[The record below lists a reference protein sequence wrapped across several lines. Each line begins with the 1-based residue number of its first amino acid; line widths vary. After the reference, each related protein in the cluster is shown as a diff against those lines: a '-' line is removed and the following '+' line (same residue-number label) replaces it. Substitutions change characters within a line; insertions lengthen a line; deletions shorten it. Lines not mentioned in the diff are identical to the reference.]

1 MTGERITIN
10 RLTWVRCGRAV
21 VSFLRSEVGLTA
33 SAWLALL
40 IGLLFGINGLNVL
53 NSYVGRDFMTAI
65 EQQSMPGFWR
75 YAGLY
80 VGVFALLTLAAVL
93 YRFAEEKLALLWR
106 EWLTRRLT
114 EFYLQGLNYYHLKDR
129 KIVDNPDQRIADDVR
144 AFTTTTLSFLL
155 LFLNGTFTIVA
166 FSGVL
171 WSISPTLFGV
181 AVAYAAVGSALT
193 VLLGRRLVW
202 LSYRQ
207 ADREAA
213 FRAELVHVR
222 ENAETIALSRRE
234 ERLAQRVSLRVK
246 ELTDNARSMINVNR
260 NLGFFTTGYN
270 YLIQVIPALIVAPL
284 FIRGEAEFGVIP
296 QSAMAFTHLLGA
308 FSLIITQFQS
318 ITSYGAT
325 VARLSGLAEA
335 MEGMSATRASGV
347 EIVDRIAAPSPSE
360 TTTDPTLKYE
370 HVTLR
375 SPRRSR
381 TLVDDLDAVIVVRS
395 RVLVTAADELAL
407 VALFRATAGVW
418 DFGTGRIVR
427 PTPDDILFVPER
439 PYLPPG
445 TLREVLVRA
454 ERESQVT
461 NATIEATLQ
470 SLGVESLVARSGGC
484 ETEQDWDNILSLRE
498 QQLLAIARV
507 IISRP
512 RCVFLDRIMTT
523 LTPEDGE
530 RVLTVLTANSMGYV
544 AFGGTNGA
552 SVHFDATLDI
562 SANGKWAWGG
572 RNEERVVRG

>member
-1 MTGERITIN
+1 VTDERITIN
-10 RLTWVRCGRAV
+10 RLTWARCGRAV

-33 SAWLALL
+33 SAWLAFL
-40 IGLLFGINGLNVL
+40 IGLLFAINGLNVL

-65 EQQSMPGFWR
+65 EQQSMPRFWR
-75 YAGLY
+75 YAGFY

-114 EFYLQGLNYYHLKDR
+114 GFYLEGLNYYHLKDR
-129 KIVDNPDQRIADDVR
+129 KIIDNPDQRIADDVR

-181 AVAYAAVGSALT
+181 AVTYAAVGSALT

-246 ELTDNARSMINVNR
+246 ELTENARSMIHVNR

-270 YLIQVIPALIVAPL
+270 YLIQVIPAFIVAPL

-335 MEGMSATRASGV
+335 MEGMSAARAAGV
-347 EIVDRIAAPSPSE
+347 DVVERVAASSSSA
-360 TTTDPTLKYE
+360 TAATDPAMSYE

-381 TLVDDLDAVIVVRS
+381 VLVDDLNTVIAARA
-395 RVLVTAADELAL
+395 RVFVTAADELAL
-407 VALFRATAGVW
+407 VALFRASAGVW

-427 PTPDDILFVPER
+427 PAPDDILFVPER

-454 ERESQVT
+454 ERESEVT
-461 NATIEATLQ
+461 NATIEGTLH
-470 SLGVESLVARSGGC
+470 SLGIESLAARSGGC

-507 IISRP
+507 IVSRP

-530 RVLTVLTANSMGYV
+530 RALTVLQANAMGYV
-544 AFGGTNGA
+544 AFGATNGA
-552 SVHFDATLDI
+552 AAHFDATLI
-562 SANGKWAWGG
+562 IGANGKWSWSAEKEAGA
-572 RNEERVVRG
+572 RG

>member
-1 MTGERITIN
+1 MTDERITIN

-33 SAWLALL
+33 GAWAGLL
-40 IGLLFGINGLNVL
+40 IGLLFAINGLNVL

-80 VGVFALLTLAAVL
+80 VGVFALLTLTAVF

-106 EWLTRRLT
+106 EWLTRRLAGI
-114 EFYLQGLNYYHLKDR
+114 YLDDLNYYGLKDR

-155 LFLNGTFTIVA
+155 LLLNGSFTIVA

-193 VLLGRRLVW
+193 VLLGRRLVG

-207 ADREAA
+207 SDREAA
-213 FRAELVHVR
+213 FRSELVHVR

-234 ERLAQRVSLRVK
+234 GRLAQRVSLRVT
-246 ELTDNARSMINVNR
+246 ELTENARSMITVNR

-270 YLIQVIPALIVAPL
+270 YLIQILPALVVAPL

-318 ITSYGAT
+318 ISSYGAT

-335 MEGMSATRASGV
+335 MEGMSAARSTTM
-347 EIVDRIAAPSPSE
+347 EIVERGTASSSGATAELEPAMS
-360 TTTDPTLKYE
+360 YE

-381 TLVDDLDAVIVVRS
+381 VLVEDLNAVISVRS

-407 VALFRATAGVW
+407 VALFRASAGVW

-427 PTPDDILFVPER
+427 PAPDDILFVPER

-445 TLREVLVRA
+445 SLREVLVRA
-454 ERESQVT
+454 GRESEVT
-461 NATIEATLQ
+461 NETIEATLQ
-470 SLGVESLVARSGGC
+470 SLGVESLISRSGGC
-484 ETEQDWDNILSLRE
+484 EAEQDWDNVLSLRE
-498 QQLLAIARV
+498 QQLLAIASV
-507 IISRP
+507 VVARP
-512 RCVFLDRIMTT
+512 RFVFLDRIMTT

-530 RVLTVLTANSMGYV
+530 KALTVLQAKSMGYV
-544 AFGGTNGA
+544 AFGVAHGVA
-552 SVHFDATLDI
+552 AHFDAVLSIGAD
-562 SANGKWAWGG
+562 GKWAWSG
-572 RNEERVVRG
+572 REEERARG

>member
-1 MTGERITIN
+1 MNGERITIN

-21 VSFLRSEVGLTA
+21 MTFLRSEVGT
-33 SAWLALL
+33 SAAAWV
-40 IGLLFGINGLNVL
+40 GLLVLLLFAINGLNVF

-65 EQQSMPGFWR
+65 EQQSMPRFWR

-80 VGVFALLTLAAVL
+80 AGVFALLTLAAVF

-106 EWLTRRLT
+106 EWLTRRLASI
-114 EFYLQGLNYYHLKDR
+114 YLDDLNYYGLKDR
-129 KIVDNPDQRIADDVR
+129 KIIDNPDQRIADDVR

-155 LFLNGTFTIVA
+155 MLLNGSFTIVA

-181 AVAYAAVGSALT
+181 AVVYAAVGSALT
-193 VLLGRRLVW
+193 VLLGQRLVW

-207 ADREAA
+207 SDREAA
-213 FRAELVHVR
+213 FRSELVHVR

-234 ERLAQRVSLRVK
+234 ERLAQRVSLRVT
-246 ELTDNARSMINVNR
+246 ELTENARSMIAVNR

-270 YLIQVIPALIVAPL
+270 YLIQIIPALIVAPL

-296 QSAMAFTHLLGA
+296 QAAMAFTHLLGA

-318 ITSYGAT
+318 ISSYAAT

-335 MEGMSATRASGV
+335 MEGTSAARSTTI
-347 EIVDRIAAPSPSE
+347 EIVEQVAAPSSRGTAELEPAII
-360 TTTDPTLKYE
+360 YE

-381 TLVDDLDAVIVVRS
+381 KLVDDLSAVISASS

-407 VALFRATAGVW
+407 VALFRASAGVW
-418 DFGTGRIVR
+418 EFGTGRIVR
-427 PTPDDILFVPER
+427 PAPEDILFVPER

-445 TLREVLVRA
+445 TLRQVLVRA
-454 ERESQVT
+454 GRESDVT

-470 SLGVESLVARSGGC
+470 SLGVDSLIPRSGGC
-484 ETEQDWDNILSLRE
+484 ETEQDWDSVLSLRE
-498 QQLLAIARV
+498 QQLLAIASV
-507 IISRP
+507 LVATP
-512 RCVFLDRIMTT
+512 RYVFLDRIMTT

-530 RVLTVLTANSMGYV
+530 KALTVLRSRSMGYV
-544 AFGGTNGA
+544 AFGATNGVA
-552 SVHFDATLDI
+552 AHFDAVLSID
-562 SANGKWAWGG
+562 AEGKWKWSA
-572 RNEERVVRG
+572 REEERARG